1 CRFPGC
7 GQPAARADLDH
18 CIAYA
23 DGGPTD
29 CDNLCCLCRR
39 HHRLKTF
46 ATGWRFV
53 LTDHGV
59 LRVPT
64 PSGITRST
72 RPPGM
77 HELTDLPALPAPPGP
92 PAWARAAVDALPPPA
107 DRPPF

>member
-1 CRFPGC
+1 
-7 GQPAARADLDH
+7 
-18 CIAYA
+18 
-23 DGGPTD
+23 
-29 CDNLCCLCRR
+29 
-39 HHRLKTF
+39 KTF